1 MPRGAPDI
9 ELFRDHSLNVGM
21 SRRRFLSW
29 GGVVAALAFTPGLL
43 GGAAPSSGASA
54 ADSPLFA
61 LGVASGDPLPDGVVL
76 WTRLARR
83 PLARGGGMG
92 NRSVEVVWEVAL
104 DAAMTRP
111 VRRGRALAGVHN
123 GHTVHVDVR
132 GLAPGREY
140 FYRFT
145 ARGER
150 SAVGRTVTAP
160 APGAEAP
167 ITFALA
173 SCQSWAD
180 GFYVAYG
187 DMATRAPDLVFHLG
201 DYIYEKPIHRGGGR
215 RHTMAMPE
223 SAARECLDL
232 DDYRERYAL
241 YKLDP
246 HLQEIHRTSP
256 FVTTFDDHEVDNN
269 WAATIPEDGTP
280 VPEFLVRRAHALRA
294 WWENTPV
301 RRAQQP
307 RGGDIRA
314 YRRLRYGTLAD
325 FAVLDTRSHR
335 SDQVN
340 GDTDVPQNTATADPR
355 RSILGATQERWLLD
369 GLESSRARWNVL
381 AHQTP
386 IADLAREDDGQ
397 RAVSMDGWSGYEA
410 CRTRVLEGA
419 RARGV
424 TNLVSVVGDIHR
436 NVVADLRTTYRRDSD
451 TLGVEL
457 AGTSISSGADGK
469 DGDASDRALKAASP
483 HVRFGSAQRGYVLNR
498 LYRDRWEAEFRV
510 ADSIGSASDRL
521 HTRAVVTIAAGRPD
535 VDIV

>member
-1 MPRGAPDI
+1 MPSDAPDI
-9 ELFRDHSLNVGM
+9 ELLRDHSLRVGM
-21 SRRRFLSW
+21 SRRRFLNW

-76 WTRLARR
+76 WTRLAPK

-92 NRSVEVVWEVAL
+92 ARPVEVGWEVAV
-104 DAAMTRP
+104 DEAMTRP
-111 VRRGRALAGVHN
+111 VRRGRALATADN

-140 FYRFT
+140 FYRF
-145 ARGER
+145 AALGER

-160 APGAEAP
+160 APSTDAS

-180 GFYVAYG
+180 GFYVAYA
-187 DMATRAPDLVFHLG
+187 DMATRAPDMVLHLG

-215 RHTMAMPE
+215 RRTLAMPE
-223 SAARECLDL
+223 SAARECLGL

-246 HLQEIHRTSP
+246 HLQAIHRTSP

-269 WAATIPEDGTP
+269 WAATIPEDGMP
-280 VPEFLVRRAHALRA
+280 VPDFLVRRAHALRA

-301 RRAQQP
+301 RRTQQP
-307 RGGDIRA
+307 RSGDIRA
-314 YRRLRYGTLAD
+314 YRRLDYGALAD
-325 FAVLDTRSHR
+325 VTVLDTRSHR

-340 GDTDVPQNTATADPR
+340 GDTDAPQNTATADPR
-355 RSILGATQERWLLD
+355 RTILGPAQESWLLD
-369 GLESSRARWNVL
+369 GFGRSQARWNVL

-386 IADLAREDDGQ
+386 IVDLARADDGR

-436 NVVADLRTTYRRDSD
+436 NVVADLRTTYRHESD

-457 AGTSISSGADGK
+457 AGTSISSGADGE
-469 DGDASDRALKAASP
+469 DSDESDRALKAASP

-498 LYRDRWEAEFRV
+498 VYRDRWEAEFRV
-510 ADSIGSASDRL
+510 ADSIGSPSDRL
-521 HTRAVVTIAAGRPD
+521 HTRAVVTIAAGHPD